1 MRRKQR
7 RVKEQGS
14 RVKDK
19 MAKTN
24 IVARTGN
31 EAMAEAMRQ
40 VDPDVVAAYPITPAT
55 EIVQIFAGYVADG
68 LVKTEFVPVES
79 EHSAMSACIGASAAG
94 GRTMTGT
101 SSQGL
106 ALMAEMLYIA
116 SGLRLPI
123 VLADVNRALSSPLN
137 IHCDHSDT
145 MMVKDSGWI
154 QIFSENA
161 QEGYDNMIQAVRIAE
176 RARLPVMVTT
186 DGFIISH
193 GMERIEILSDE
204 DVKKFIGEYRPEH
217 YLLKTEDPITIG
229 ALDLPDYYFE
239 HRRQAAEAMKDSKS
253 IIVSVGKD
261 FAAKTGRSYELFE
274 KYKLDDAEVAI
285 VAMGSTA
292 GTTKV
297 VVDGLRANGMKV
309 GLLKPRVF
317 RPFPKEEI
325 AAALKDLKAIA
336 VMDRSDSMNGHEGPL
351 CLEVKAALY
360 DNALNKILVNYIYG
374 LGGREIRTQDIE
386 GIYKALGGI
395 LKGKPVPNVNYLGV
409 RE

>member
-1 MRRKQR
+1 
-7 RVKEQGS
+7 
-14 RVKDK
+14 
-19 MAKTN
+19 MAKSN

-40 VDPDVVAAYPITPAT
+40 IDPDVVAAYPITPAT

-68 LVKTEFVPVES
+68 IVKTEFVPVES

-94 GRTMTGT
+94 GRAMTGT

-116 SGLRLPI
+116 AGLRLPI
-123 VLADVNRALSSPLN
+123 VMADVNRALSSPIN

-145 MMVKDSGWI
+145 MMVKDAGWI

-161 QEGYDNMIQAVRIAE
+161 QEGYDNMIQAIKIAE
-176 RARLPVMVTT
+176 RAKLPTMVTT

-204 DVKKFIGEYRPEH
+204 DVKKFVGEYKPEY
-217 YLLKTEDPITIG
+217 YLLNLDKPITIG

-239 HRRQAAEAMKDSKS
+239 HRRQLTEAVRDSKS
-253 IIVSVGKD
+253 IIADVGKE
-261 FAAKTGRSYELFE
+261 FGEKFGRKYELFE
-274 KYKLDDAEVAI
+274 KYQLDDAEYAI

-297 VVDGLRANGMKV
+297 VVDSLRKKGMKV

-317 RPFPKEEI
+317 RPFPKEEM
-325 AAALKDLKAIA
+325 ADALKGLKAIA
-336 VMDRSDSMNGHEGPL
+336 VMDRSDSMNGNEGPL

-360 DNALNKILVNYIYG
+360 DKGLSKTLVNYIYG
-374 LGGREIRTQDIE
+374 LGGREVRIQDIE
-386 GIYKALGGI
+386 GIYNDISNPSKVKTI
-395 LKGKPVPNVNYLGV
+395 EKVNYLGV

>member
-1 MRRKQR
+1 
-7 RVKEQGS
+7 
-14 RVKDK
+14 
-19 MAKTN
+19 MARSN

-40 VDPDVVAAYPITPAT
+40 IDPDVVAAYPITPAT
-55 EIVQIFAGYVADG
+55 EVVQIFAGYVADG
-68 LVKTEFVPVES
+68 IVKTEFVPVES

-94 GRTMTGT
+94 GRAMTGT

-106 ALMAEMLYIA
+106 ALMAEMLYVA

-123 VLADVNRALSSPLN
+123 VMADVNRALSSPIN

-145 MMVKDSGWI
+145 MMVKESGWI

-161 QEGYDNMIQAVRIAE
+161 QEGYDNMIQAIRIAE
-176 RARLPVMVTT
+176 TAKLPTIVTT

-204 DVKKFIGEYRPEH
+204 DVKKFVGEYKPEY
-217 YLLKTEDPITIG
+217 YLLKNDKPITIG

-239 HRRQAAEAMKDSKS
+239 HRRQLTEAMRDSKS
-253 IIVSVGKD
+253 IIADVGKEYGQK
-261 FAAKTGRSYELFE
+261 FGRTYELFE
-274 KYKLDDAEVAI
+274 KYQLDDAEYAI

-297 VVDGLRANGMKV
+297 VVDSLRKKGMKV

-325 AAALKDLKAIA
+325 ADALKGLKAIA
-336 VMDRSDSMNGHEGPL
+336 VMDRSDSMNGNEGPV

-360 DNALNKILVNYIYG
+360 DKGLNKILVNYIYG
-374 LGGREIRTQDIE
+374 LGGREIRIQDIE
-386 GIYKALGGI
+386 GIYNDISNASK
-395 LKGKPVPNVNYLGV
+395 KPVEKINYLGV

>member
-1 MRRKQR
+1 
-7 RVKEQGS
+7 
-14 RVKDK
+14 
-19 MAKTN
+19 MAKSN

-40 VDPDVVAAYPITPAT
+40 INPDVVAAYPITPAT

-68 LVKTEFVPVES
+68 LVDTEFVPVES

-94 GRTMTGT
+94 GRCMTGT

-116 SGLRLPI
+116 AGLRLPI
-123 VLADVNRALSSPLN
+123 VLADVNRALSSPIN

-145 MMVKDSGWI
+145 MMVRDAGWI

-161 QEGYDNMIQAVRIAE
+161 QEAYDNMVQAVKIAE
-176 RARLPVMVTT
+176 HAKLPVVVTT

-193 GMERIEILSDE
+193 CMERIEIIDDAE
-204 DVKKFIGEYRPEH
+204 VKKFVGEYKPEN
-217 YLLKTEDPITIG
+217 YLLNLDKPITVG

-239 HRRQAAEAMKDSKS
+239 HKRQEVEAMKKASAVILDVAGEFSSK
-253 IIVSVGKD
+253 
-261 FAAKTGRSYELFE
+261 FGRSYGLFE
-274 KYKLDDAEVAI
+274 GYRLDDADCAI
-285 VAMGSTA
+285 VVMGSTA

-297 VVDGLRANGMKV
+297 VVDELRKKGLKA
-309 GLLKPRVF
+309 GLLKLRVF

-325 AAALKDLKAIA
+325 ADGLKNLKAIA
-336 VMDRSDSMNGHEGPL
+336 VMDRSDSMNAQEGPL
-351 CLEVKAALY
+351 CLEVKAAMF
-360 DNALNKILVNYIYG
+360 DVSAKKIILNYIYG
-374 LGGREIRTQDIE
+374 LGGREIKPEEIE
-386 GIYKALGGI
+386 GVYNDLFEAI
-395 LKGKPVPNVNYLGV
+395 KGHAKDKVVYLSV

>member
-1 MRRKQR
+1 
-7 RVKEQGS
+7 
-14 RVKDK
+14 
-19 MAKTN
+19 MAKSN
-24 IVARTGN
+24 IIARTGN

-40 VDPDVVAAYPITPAT
+40 IDPDVVAAYPITPAT

-68 LVKTEFVPVES
+68 VVKTEFVPVES

-94 GRTMTGT
+94 GRAMTGT

-116 SGLRLPI
+116 AGLRLPI
-123 VLADVNRALSSPLN
+123 VLADVNRALSSPIN

-145 MMVKDSGWI
+145 MMLKDSGWI

-176 RARLPVMVTT
+176 KAKLPVMVTT

-204 DVKKFIGEYRPEH
+204 DVKKFIGEYKPEH
-217 YLLKTEDPITIG
+217 YLLKVEEPITIG

-239 HRRQAAEAMKDSKS
+239 HRRQTAQAMIDSKS
-253 IIVSVGKD
+253 VIVNVGKD
-261 FAAKTGRSYELFE
+261 FTAKTGRSYELFE
-274 KYKLDDAEVAI
+274 KYKLDDAEFAI

-297 VVDGLRANGMKV
+297 VVDSLRAKGMKA

-325 AAALKDLKAIA
+325 AEALKNLKAIA
-336 VMDRSDSMNGHEGPL
+336 VMDRSDSMNGHEGPV

-360 DNALNKILVNYIYG
+360 DKGLNKPVVDYIYG
-374 LGGREIRTQDIE
+374 LGGREIRVQDIE
-386 GIYKALGGI
+386 DVYKEISGLSRTKAVSEV
-395 LKGKPVPNVNYLGV
+395 KYLGV